1 MKIPFLK
8 YRKIYYLFSALLIA
22 GSIYAI
28 FSYGLR
34 FGMEFTG
41 GSVMEISVPESGYS
55 RDEVIN
61 KLKSLDF
68 PEITVSELGN
78 GNISLRL
85 PSLSDENYKK
95 ILEALPEAKE
105 ERFETI
111 GPVIGEELKKKT
123 QTAIALS
130 LLAIM
135 LYIAFAFRKLTYP
148 AKPWQY
154 GIAALVAL
162 FHDLI
167 IPLGVFAALGK
178 FYNVEITIPFVA
190 ALLTVLGYS
199 ISDTVVVY
207 DRIRENYPKNKERSF
222 YEVVEECLNQ
232 TIGRSITTNIA
243 AVLTLVSIFFFG
255 GETLK
260 YFALAM
266 IIGII
271 SGSYSS
277 IFIATP
283 LLVIWSNPNIDK
295 SKK

>member
-8 YRKIYYLFSALLIA
+8 YRKIYYLFSALLVI
-22 GSIYAI
+22 GSVYAI
-28 FSYGLR
+28 LIYGLK

-41 GSVMEISVPESGYS
+41 GSVLEISVPNNGYS
-55 RDEVIN
+55 RDEIEN
-61 KLKSLDF
+61 KLKPLNIGEMTISLL
-68 PEITVSELGN
+68 SN
-78 GNISLRL
+78 NNASLRL
-85 PSLSDENYKK
+85 PSLSDEMRGK
-95 ILEALPEAKE
+95 ILTALPEVRE

-111 GPVIGEELKKKT
+111 GPLIGKELKTKT
-123 QTAIALS
+123 EIAIALS
-130 LLAIM
+130 LMGIM
-135 LYIAFAFRKLTYP
+135 LYIVIAFRKLTYP

-154 GIAALVAL
+154 GVAALIAL

-167 IPLGVFAALGK
+167 IPLGVFAVLGE

-207 DRIRENYPKNKERSF
+207 DRIRENYPKNKGKSF
-222 YEVVEECLNQ
+222 YDIVEESLNQ
-232 TIGRSITTNIA
+232 TIIRSVTTNVA
-243 AVLTLVSIFFFG
+243 AILALVCIYFFG

-266 IIGII
+266 VIGII

-277 IFIATP
+277 IFVATP
-283 LLVIWSNPNIDK
+283 LLVTWNKQI
-295 SKK
+295 